1 MSNEEGTAKVAK
13 ACPTP
18 QPFRSVAG
26 SVMLVTLL
34 FFFGF
39 LVRFIFSPLAPSIGK
54 DIAISSGQLGS
65 AFFLGSI
72 GVLLGSLG
80 SGFVS
85 SRINHRGTL
94 LTGVF
99 VAAAVIMAS
108 YFLNSVWAI
117 RGVMLILG
125 ACAGLNQPSVVA
137 TITAMVS
144 RSDWGKALS
153 VQQIAPPLS
162 LVAAPLI
169 AVGLLTVFS
178 WRWTLVSIGV
188 LAALGG
194 VAFLVFGRF
203 AAFPSEPPSV
213 ALVRP
218 VVKQRSLWVM
228 VFLFALG
235 MGAQVGIYTMLP
247 LYLTVQ
253 RGLSAT
259 TANTLVGLSNISPL
273 VMAFVSG
280 WITDRIGEKRAIFI
294 FLLLTGTVT
303 ILLGTFTGTWLKV
316 MVFFLPALAVCF
328 FPPAFSALSRI
339 VQPNMRS
346 MAAALAPPMAFIF
359 GGGLLPTGLGYI
371 GQRYTFGLGIVITG
385 IVIVAGSGAA
395 FLLKLIEE
403 MEEGC

>member
-1 MSNEEGTAKVAK
+1 
-13 ACPTP
+13 
-18 QPFRSVAG
+18 
-26 SVMLVTLL
+26 
-34 FFFGF
+34 
-39 LVRFIFSPLAPSIGK
+39 
-54 DIAISSGQLGS
+54 
-65 AFFLGSI
+65 
-72 GVLLGSLG
+72 
-80 SGFVS
+80 
-85 SRINHRGTL
+85 
-94 LTGVF
+94 
-99 VAAAVIMAS
+99 
-108 YFLNSVWAI
+108 
-117 RGVMLILG
+117 
-125 ACAGLNQPSVVA
+125 
-137 TITAMVS
+137 
-144 RSDWGKALS
+144 
-153 VQQIAPPLS
+153 
-162 LVAAPLI
+162 
-169 AVGLLTVFS
+169 
-178 WRWTLVSIGV
+178 
-188 LAALGG
+188 
-194 VAFLVFGRF
+194 
-203 AAFPSEPPSV
+203 
-213 ALVRP
+213 
-218 VVKQRSLWVM
+218 
-228 VFLFALG
+228 
-235 MGAQVGIYTMLP
+235 MLP